1 MRRLSR
7 PQCLARLPLG
17 KPDTVTRDEQADLC
31 CPCLPLIGFRSS
43 QRHNNSRERFHAA
56 ETPTTTTRPRDL
68 PLPPPPPSPPRHVH
82 SERRR
87 GEVHARPLLLLPPL
101 RGPLK
106 SSEAT
111 HTACTREQVVLQQ
124 TGDEFRREGRGW
136 CQGMDTSFQGPAA
149 AAAAG
154 CVCLF
159 QTFGQLSAS
168 ATANAC
174 RCIRLPA
181 GTVLSGGGGF
191 FFLPESAGSRR
202 DRQGERQ
209 KSADVC
215 RSQTVRCLLGIYF
228 SRGFV

>member
-1 MRRLSR
+1 MS
-7 PQCLARLPLG
+7 PSHRLPLFS
-17 KPDTVTRDEQADLC
+17 KPQQQPSAVPRGRDPDDDDK
-31 CPCLPLIGFRSS
+31 
-43 QRHNNSRERFHAA
+43 
-56 ETPTTTTRPRDL
+56 TTG
-68 PLPPPPPSPPRHVH
+68 PPPPPSPPRHVH

-87 GEVHARPLLLLPPL
+87 GEVHARPLLPL

-111 HTACTREQVVLQQ
+111 HTACSREQVVLQQ
-124 TGDEFRREGRGW
+124 TGDEFRSEACGW
-136 CQGMDTSFQGPAA
+136 CQGMGTSFQGPA

-159 QTFGQLSAS
+159 QTFGQSSVCLCQRMPVYPP
-168 ATANAC
+168 T
-174 RCIRLPA
+174 RRHGIVRRR
-181 GTVLSGGGGF
+181 GF

-215 RSQTVRCLLGIYF
+215 RTQTVRCLFGIYSAICF
-228 SRGFV
+228 D